1 MFKSALWGR
10 CVVGKACRFAH
21 SAEACGW
28 VSGHM
33 WLFFFTKGI
42 RNCHTCQSEDSACV
56 FFFVHP
62 CLVKEV
68 LFAFVCPHSWHHY
81 CTIRLG
87 LVGAF
92 TVICRCSMEVTV
104 EIYDDLWTNNYIY
117 IIYIDE
123 RLYNV
128 YIYIYDI
135 YIYTICIYVYYKLI
149 CVLLY
154 TVRAIRLMV
163 N

>member
-1 MFKSALWGR
+1 MGSRGFLGCECSMGINDSNGFMFTICHQGR
-10 CVVGKACRFAH
+10 SLRSGSCQLVRHVQIRAVRPLCSGKGMPFRAQCRGMRLGVGAH
-21 SAEACGW
+21 
-28 VSGHM
+28 VIV
-33 WLFFFTKGI
+33 FFTKGI

-62 CLVKEV
+62 CLMKEV

-104 EIYDDLWTNNYIY
+104 EIYDDL
-117 IIYIDE
+117 
-123 RLYNV
+123 
-128 YIYIYDI
+128 
-135 YIYTICIYVYYKLI
+135 
-149 CVLLY
+149 
-154 TVRAIRLMV
+154 
-163 N
+163 